1 MENRNRGAEKQEQSG
16 GLMGWIVIVVLLLG
30 LVGGVW
36 WWLGGRSPQ
45 PVGESAPT
53 SAAAEAAAVHAVLKE
68 ILVLSKP
75 DEVPQL
81 SPVTDLS
88 KLQAQ
93 NFFRRAA
100 LGDDIVVYKENGMI
114 VLYRPSTKQVVNL
127 QLVDAEV
134 KK

>member
-1 MENRNRGAEKQEQSG
+1 MNMENRRGAKQEQGG
-16 GLMGWIVIVVLLLG
+16 GLMGWIVIVVLLIV

-45 PVGESAPT
+45 PVGETAPNNP
-53 SAAAEAAAVHAVLKE
+53 AAEAAAVHAVLKE
-68 ILVLSKP
+68 TLVLSKP
-75 DEVPQL
+75 DEVPQT
-81 SPVTDLS
+81 SKVTDLS

-100 LGDDIVVYKENGMI
+100 VGDDIVVYKENGMI
-114 VLYRPSTKQVVNL
+114 VLYRPSTKQIVNL
-127 QLVDAEV
+127 QLVDAAD